1 MLTSQRSIFYPFIWI
16 CHCERKRNSPAYYQ
30 SAGFFALRLRM
41 TGRWQLAPTAA
52 QSASVTSDSHLYITP
67 DLSRSLKT
75 VRLERPS
82 LRHSGLRSGIY
93 SFLSLRR
100 NSGVNNNCWRGKL
113 QRRVL
118 SDRSEFTSLD
128 AEPCRL
134 LVNGCVA
141 AGFVKLLPPKVSP
154 SGGLNRKFYKN
165 IVNYLI

>member
-16 CHCERKRNSPAYYQ
+16 CHCERKRSNPAYYYQ

-100 NSGVNNNCWRGKL
+100 NSGVNNNYWRGKL

-118 SDRSEFTSLD
+118 SERSEFTSLD

-134 LVNGCVA
+134 LVRTDAWRLV
-141 AGFVKLLPPKVSP
+141 L
-154 SGGLNRKFYKN
+154 
-165 IVNYLI
+165 

>member
-41 TGRWQLAPTAA
+41 RGRWLWAPTAA

-100 NSGVNNNCWRGKL
+100 NSGVNNNCRRGKL

-118 SDRSEFTSLD
+118 SDRSEFTRLD

>member
-1 MLTSQRSIFYPFIWI
+1 M
-16 CHCERKRNSPAYYQ
+16 KRNIDCSLRRGRFFIL
-30 SAGFFALRLRM
+30 SSGFVIARESETVRLIINRLDSFALRLRM
-41 TGRWQLAPTAA
+41 TWRWLWAPTAA

-67 DLSRSLKT
+67 GLSRSLKT

-113 QRRVL
+113 QRPVL
-118 SDRSEFTSLD
+118 SERSEFTSLD

-134 LVNGCVA
+134 LVRTDAWRLV
-141 AGFVKLLPPKVSP
+141 L
-154 SGGLNRKFYKN
+154 
-165 IVNYLI
+165 

>member
-41 TGRWQLAPTAA
+41 TERCPSTPTVA

-67 DLSRSLKT
+67 DLSRRLKT

-82 LRHSGLRSGIY
+82 LRHSGLDPESI
-93 SFLSLRR
+93 LSIRR
-100 NSGVNNNCWRGKL
+100 NSGVNNNCWRDKL

-118 SDRSEFTSLD
+118 SERSEFTRLY

-141 AGFVKLLPPKVSP
+141 AGLVKLLPPKVSP
-154 SGGLNRKFYKN
+154 SGGQNYKN
-165 IVNYLI
+165 R